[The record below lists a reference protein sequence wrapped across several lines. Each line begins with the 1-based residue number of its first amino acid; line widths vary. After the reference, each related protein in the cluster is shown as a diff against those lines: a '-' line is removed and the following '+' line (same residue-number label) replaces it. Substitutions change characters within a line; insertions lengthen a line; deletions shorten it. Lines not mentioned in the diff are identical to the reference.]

1 MSGSLRQGSA
11 AKSEVRE
18 VRQSKLRTWLEQTR
32 VLSVLDCLSWSPRVS
47 QPWFSHLRKGKILSP
62 GMGVKINGKCQG
74 QYKGDVCRKASRQSV
89 GLTRGLCR
97 PHWGLSS
104 RKGREEA
111 QVEAGRVTAAEG
123 AGQASA
129 ASLCQGCGLG
139 PSCPKALVDK
149 TRRAV
154 FWCVLL

>member
-32 VLSVLDCLSWSPRVS
+32 VLSVLDCLSWSHRVS

-74 QYKGDVCRKASRQSV
+74 EYKGDGVLKSFQAVSRAYP
-89 GLTRGLCR
+89 R
-97 PHWGLSS
+97 PVPPPSGLSS